1 MLGKRSILQAQLE
14 LFEDQ
19 FSPSQG
25 RKSMMP
31 LGEGDTSS
39 LRAALVVWVLD
50 PEIAQ
55 VLKAAPVGTEEEIQ
69 GPVPSQG
76 TGFQRGGCWP
86 KHLWWLSTIRLPLI
100 LWKRVEAKQTRKKVD
115 S

>member
-31 LGEGDTSS
+31 LGEGDTLS

-69 GPVPSQG
+69 GPAPSQG

>member
-1 MLGKRSILQAQLE
+1 MQAQLE

-31 LGEGDTSS
+31 LGEGDTLS